1 MPARENT
8 TDDQLCFLRE
18 AELAHRWRLSP
29 RTLQR
34 RRKEGAGP
42 AWLTLGGRIV
52 YALEDIREHERRAR
66 NAGASD
72 AT

>member
-1 MPARENT
+1 MYDRGHT
-8 TDDQLCFLRE
+8 THDRLHFLRE
-18 AELAHRWRLSP
+18 AELARRWRLSP

-34 RRKEGAGP
+34 RRKDGTGP

-52 YALEDIREHERRAR
+52 YALEDIRDYERRAR
-66 NAGASD
+66 NGGDSE